1 MPSTRT
7 AVLIMAVTTGPFGMK
22 LLSGGA
28 GQVGFHLDPDLVLE
42 LQRPEE
48 AGVRRDAVVGLPHRG
63 GAPVPTGP
71 GGFHLQPHRLRLAM
85 QGERPLDGPA
95 RAGGDDAGR
104 GEGRRPAAEDLAR
117 LIQDVAA
124 VLVAERLGAPGPFND
139 GQRAEV
145 ELGSELRRRG
155 AACFWHGDRRR
166 PAGYLDRQVVP
177 GPRG

>member
-1 MPSTRT
+1 
-7 AVLIMAVTTGPFGMK
+7 
-22 LLSGGA
+22 
-28 GQVGFHLDPDLVLE
+28 
-42 LQRPEE
+42 
-48 AGVRRDAVVGLPHRG
+48 
-63 GAPVPTGP
+63 
-71 GGFHLQPHRLRLAM
+71 M

-166 PAGYLDRQVVP
+166 DRKSTRLNSSHVEISYAVFCLKKKNKK
-177 GPRG
+177 